1 MLTYGKVAPLPISD
15 EADILDSV
23 LNTIRDVTGVR
34 AVLPDQDF
42 YDAGVTSVQAL
53 PLLLELEDRF
63 QVSIPDDRFVA
74 ARSAR
79 RLSEVLLDISK
90 RERA

>member
-1 MLTYGKVAPLPISD
+1 MSD
-15 EADILDSV
+15 HLDSLDAV
-23 LNTIRDVTGVR
+23 LNTIRDVTGVSQL
-34 AVLPDQDF
+34 LPDQDF
-42 YDAGVTSVQAL
+42 YDAGVTSVQSL

-79 RLSEVLLDISK
+79 RLFEMIQDISK
-90 RERA
+90 RECA

>member
-1 MLTYGKVAPLPISD
+1 MSD
-15 EADILDSV
+15 HLDNLDAV
-23 LNTIRDVTGVR
+23 LNAIRDVTGVTL
-34 AVLPDQDF
+34 VQPDQDF

-63 QVSIPDDRFVA
+63 QVTIPDDQFVA

-79 RLSEVLLDISK
+79 RLCEMIQDIGK
-90 RERA
+90 RECA

>member
-1 MLTYGKVAPLPISD
+1 MSD
-15 EADILDSV
+15 HLDSLDAV
-23 LNTIRDVTGVR
+23 LNAIRDVTGVN
-34 AVLPDQDF
+34 LEQPDQDF

-53 PLLLELEDRF
+53 PLLLELEERF

-79 RLSEVLLDISK
+79 RLSEMIQDISK
-90 RERA
+90 RECA

>member
-1 MLTYGKVAPLPISD
+1 MSD
-15 EADILDSV
+15 HLDSLDAV
-23 LNTIRDVTGVR
+23 LNAIRDVTGVSQL
-34 AVLPDQDF
+34 LPDQDF

-63 QVSIPDDRFVA
+63 QVTIPDDQFVA

-79 RLSEVLLDISK
+79 RLSEMIQDLSK
-90 RERA
+90 RECA

>member
-1 MLTYGKVAPLPISD
+1 MSD
-15 EADILDSV
+15 HLDSLDAV
-23 LNTIRDVTGVR
+23 LNAIRDVTGVSQL
-34 AVLPDQDF
+34 LPDQDF

-63 QVSIPDDRFVA
+63 HVTIPDDQFVA

-79 RLSEVLLDISK
+79 RLSEMIQDLSK
-90 RERA
+90 SEGA